1 MPEPQRGDL
10 VIRGGLVA
18 DAAHPLAEA
27 RDILV
32 RDGVIVT
39 IGPPGIAVPEGTA
52 AFDASGLLLHPGL
65 VNGHTHSHGF
75 LGRGIGDRWT
85 LELLLAASPWVSGG
99 RTMDDIALSATIG
112 AAELALKGCTAVL
125 DMVGELP
132 LPTEEG
138 LDAVASAYDRVG
150 LRAVIAPLVADRT
163 LYQAIPPLAEA
174 LPGEL
179 REEVARLAL
188 PPWERTFDALVRL
201 VRVWRWS
208 GRGIGFGL
216 GPTIPTHCD
225 DAFLRAC
232 ARLAGEHGL
241 PLTMHVAENKVQA
254 VIGGRTYGRSLVRHL
269 DALGLIGPRFIAAHA
284 IWLDDENRAILAAR
298 GASVIHNPSSN
309 MKLGNGLFA
318 MREALDAGITVGL
331 GTDTCSCG
339 DNLNMYEAMRLASL
353 LSKVQGPDPAAWVSA
368 EEAYRAGTEGSARAL
383 GLSGIGRIEEGALAD
398 IVFLD
403 LGHPNWMP
411 HRWTVNQLVHGEDGT
426 AVRHVCVGGRFIVRD
441 GRLTTVDLDSL
452 RSKAE
457 EHRQRHE
464 RATRHERALFER
476 LAPIVARVGPALAAE
491 PLSVRRYLSD
501 RGPF

>member
-52 AFDASGLLLHPGL
+52 VFDASGLLLHPGL

-201 VRVWRWS
+201 VRGWRWS

-241 PLTMHVAENKVQA
+241 PLTMHVAESKVQA

-309 MKLGNGLFA
+309 MKLGNGLSRCA
-318 MREALDAGITVGL
+318 RRSMPGSRSGSAQT
-331 GTDTCSCG
+331 
-339 DNLNMYEAMRLASL
+339 
-353 LSKVQGPDPAAWVSA
+353 PAAAATTSTCTRQCA
-368 EEAYRAGTEGSARAL
+368 SPRCCRRCRAPT
-383 GLSGIGRIEEGALAD
+383 
-398 IVFLD
+398 
-403 LGHPNWMP
+403 
-411 HRWTVNQLVHGEDGT
+411 
-426 AVRHVCVGGRFIVRD
+426 
-441 GRLTTVDLDSL
+441 RLPGC
-452 RSKAE
+452 
-457 EHRQRHE
+457 RQR
-464 RATRHERALFER
+464 RLIVPARRVLRGRSAFPASAGSRRARWPTSSSSISATRTGCRTAGR
-476 LAPIVARVGPALAAE
+476 
-491 PLSVRRYLSD
+491 
-501 RGPF
+501 